1 MAGRPLT
8 RARRAAPSRGRS
20 RLSARSS
27 GCPTRDFRDH
37 YETTMG
43 FIEWEMRQKG
53 AARKAGFAMVETLLD
68 EQAKKLERRGWVLP
82 RGEVVTTS
90 RGGVVL
96 RTICHASMKR
106 SSSVLCMREELE

>member
-1 MAGRPLT
+1 
-8 RARRAAPSRGRS
+8 
-20 RLSARSS
+20 
-27 GCPTRDFRDH
+27 
-37 YETTMG
+37 MG
-43 FIEWEMRQKG
+43 FLQWEMSQSR
-53 AARKAGFAMVETLLD
+53 AERKAGFALVEAMLD

-106 SSSVLCMREELE
+106 SSSVLCMREELT